1 MGDEIRREDM
11 NGGPGPMG
19 GPGGPGGPGGKGPG
33 GPGGPGMMKTE
44 VKEIGP
50 GLYDIAGGFHQ
61 YFIVGNDKV
70 LLIDT
75 GMGMESPRKYV
86 EQITDLPIVLVNT
99 HGHPDHAGGNAD
111 FDPAYM
117 CPADFDVFEKMA
129 TKEFR
134 VEDMGKRRDKAELE
148 QILMPTGPHPIPVE
162 DGHVFDL
169 GGRLVK
175 VIYTPGHT
183 HGSISLLDEETG
195 YLFTG
200 DNVMSGMTALHEWN
214 ASTLSEFKATL
225 ERIKA
230 LNPARI
236 YTGHDRTFNTVELVE
251 RQIELCDDVLGGAE
265 GVFGNVRGYDA
276 FVYEKNG
283 TSISY
288 TADKIK

>member
-1 MGDEIRREDM
+1 MNEEIRKA
-11 NGGPGPMG
+11 GGPGR
-19 GPGGPGGPGGKGPG
+19 PGGPGGP
-33 GPGGPGMMKTE
+33 MKTE
-44 VKEIGP
+44 VREIGN
-50 GLYDIAGGFHQ
+50 GIYDIAGGFHQ
-61 YFIVGNDKV
+61 YFIVGKDRV

-86 EQITDLPIVLVNT
+86 EQITDLPIILVNT

-148 QILMPTGPHPIPVE
+148 KILMPTGPHPVPVE

-169 GGRLVK
+169 GGRQVK

-183 HGSISLLDEETG
+183 HGSISLYDEQTG
-195 YLFTG
+195 YMFTG
-200 DNVMSGMTALHEWN
+200 DNCMSGMTALHEWN
-214 ASTLSEFKATL
+214 ASPLSVFEESLKK
-225 ERIKA
+225 IKA
-230 LNPARI
+230 MNPVRI
-236 YTGHDRTFNTVELVE
+236 YTGHDRSYNEVELID
-251 RQIELCDDVLGGAE
+251 RQIELCEDVLNGAE
-265 GVFGNVRGYDA
+265 GVFQNVRGYDA

-288 TADKIK
+288 TADKIC